1 MYYDSINGI
10 VTIPVFDIDNIH
22 IQRYFEWICDISHI
36 IFLDMVPRYLC
47 GFCFGSRWTWRL
59 LCELVPTV
67 GDRGILYLNMA
78 SLMRKINQRILGFP
92 ILIHSHIR
100 CHTCHA
106 QVEDTQD
113 GRGKCLVTLRPLQPG
128 GPTIQS
134 RQYPHLKMGVTEN
147 WGIPWY
153 TPIDPIAIL
162 IWKMISIGLGD
173 SPLKPIDKARWFLL
187 ISPSPMDYVI
197 YQSHNFFW
205 SIMAKSMEN
214 DIPPFSNLPRLVFQ
228 VSWSFPR
235 SHFFCVHRAGRS
247 EGAELSCAAVKLR

>member
-1 MYYDSINGI
+1 MDMWYFSHNLSGYGSPLFVRVLLWVPVD
-10 VTIPVFDIDNIH
+10 VTTALWIGPDCWGPWYTVPQHGQFDAEDQPEDFRLPDFDTQPYPLPH
-22 IQRYFEWICDISHI
+22 LPCPGWRY
-36 IFLDMVPRYLC
+36 P
-47 GFCFGSRWTWRL
+47 GWTWEVSCDAAPFATRWA
-59 LCELVPTV
+59 
-67 GDRGILYLNMA
+67 N
-78 SLMRKINQRILGFP
+78 
-92 ILIHSHIR
+92 HSKSTIS
-100 CHTCHA
+100 TS
-106 QVEDTQD
+106 QD
-113 GRGKCLVTLRPLQPG
+113 
-128 GPTIQS
+128 
-134 RQYPHLKMGVTEN
+134 GVTEN